1 MRLLSSGR
9 CRTCGGSPYAT
20 LSAMVG
26 AGKPAS
32 IGLILE
38 ITSKYSVSVK
48 EQQNPMAREPGQRTR
63 IRPTVNTTITAL
75 TGPANP
81 QTSQARPT
89 MKKDQITLTYG
100 PRQSWDSE
108 NRSNSTPLQSLPPRS
123 NSAQTDDY
131 DDSSDEEQRDV
142 RAGLLRSSNKN
153 QARNWNDIPDD
164 FVDPNAPKRNG
175 IKSKRNR

>member
-89 MKKDQITLTYG
+89 MKKIKSRLRTGHGKAGIQRIDQIPHRFKVSHHEAIAHKRMITMTVATKNKG
-100 PRQSWDSE
+100 MF
-108 NRSNSTPLQSLPPRS
+108 
-123 NSAQTDDY
+123 
-131 DDSSDEEQRDV
+131 V
-142 RAGLLRSSNKN
+142 RAFSDRATRTKHGIGMIYQMISLIRT
-153 QARNWNDIPDD
+153 R
-164 FVDPNAPKRNG
+164 PKETG
-175 IKSKRNR
+175 